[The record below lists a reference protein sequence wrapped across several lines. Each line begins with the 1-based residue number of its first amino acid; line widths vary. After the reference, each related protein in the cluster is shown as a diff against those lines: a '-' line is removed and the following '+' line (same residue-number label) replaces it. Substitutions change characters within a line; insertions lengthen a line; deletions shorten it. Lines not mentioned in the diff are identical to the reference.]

1 MQEAKAER
9 FNKMKRLS
17 LLIIITLASI
27 SLLSCSKPEPPL
39 LEQVIESGEL
49 RVMTLNSPTSVYEGP
64 FGPAGLEYELV
75 SRFADYLGLEAKFT
89 YPETFNQVIPA
100 VVNRDVHFAAAGL
113 TVTKDRLSKIRFTP
127 SYQTIHSQVVYL
139 SGNHKPRK
147 HEDLLGKK
155 IEVIAASSH
164 AELLQNLKKQY
175 PELVW
180 KSSKEASLEQL
191 FQKVLDGEIDF
202 VVADSNEIAINRRY
216 YPKINIGYDIS
227 EPEELAWAFPH
238 GRDTSL
244 YDKAVEFIE
253 QIKQSGKLDEL
264 LERYYGHVDRL
275 NFVDKRTFWRHVDN
289 RLPKYQ
295 DIFIKAAEQSGYDWH
310 LLAAIGYQES
320 HWNPEAKSPTG
331 VRGIM
336 MLTQAAAK
344 QIGVEDRLDPEQ
356 SIMGGARYL
365 KRMDK
370 KVPERINYPDRIY
383 LALAGYNVGFGHL
396 EDARI
401 LTERRGDNPD
411 KWAHVKKHLPD
422 LSNPKVYKTLKRG
435 YARGSEP
442 VNYVD
447 NIRNFYDLLL
457 WKEKQQEDSEDNNEE
472 SFFDGILN
480 NL

>member
-1 MQEAKAER
+1 
-9 FNKMKRLS
+9 MKLLRL
-17 LLIIITLASI
+17 LVIILITGI
-27 SLLSCSKPEPPL
+27 SLLSCSKPEPPF
-39 LEQVIESGEL
+39 LEQVIKSGEL

-75 SRFADYLGLEAKFT
+75 SRFAKHLGVEAKFI
-89 YPETFNQVIPA
+89 YPEAFNQVIPA
-100 VVNRDVHFAAAGL
+100 VVNGDVHFAAAGL
-113 TVTKDRLSKIRFTP
+113 TITKERLSKIRFTP

-139 SGNHKPRK
+139 SGTHKPRK

-164 AELLQNLKKQY
+164 EELLQNLQKQY
-175 PELVW
+175 PELTW
-180 KSSKEASLEQL
+180 QSSKETGLEEL
-191 FQKVLDGEIDF
+191 FQKILDGEIDF

-227 EPEELAWAFPH
+227 EPEALAWAFPH

-244 YDKAVEFIE
+244 YDKAVAFIE
-253 QIKQSGKLDEL
+253 QIKKSGKLDEL

-275 NFVDKRTFWRHVDN
+275 NFVDKRTFWRHFDD
-289 RLPKYQ
+289 RLPKYR
-295 DIFIKAAEQSGYDWH
+295 DIFIKAAEETGYNWH

-320 HWNPEAKSPTG
+320 HWNPKAKSPTG

-344 QIGVEDRLDPEQ
+344 QIGVKDRLDPEQ

-370 KVPERINYPDRIY
+370 KVPKRIKYPDRIY

-411 KWAHVKKHLPD
+411 KWVHVKKHLPD
-422 LSNPKVYKTLKRG
+422 LSKPKVYKTLKRG

-457 WKEKQQEDSEDNNEE
+457 WKEKHEEDDENDNEE
-472 SFFDGILN
+472 SFFDELLN
-480 NL
+480 NF